1 MTTDENSTERNEA
14 AVRLETLWAGEF
26 GDQYVER
33 NADAGAV
40 RGPFWAGILQS
51 TSPRSALEVG
61 CNVGANLRWLVDGD
75 RRVVGVDVNQGA
87 LAALRR
93 EVGGATG
100 VEAPARSL
108 PFADNEFDLTFTMG
122 VLIHQPDESL
132 GAVMDELVRCSQRY
146 VLIGEYHGDVT
157 EEVPY
162 RGVSGA
168 LFRRDYG
175 ALFLQ
180 RFPALRVVETGFL
193 GREDGW
199 DDVTWWLFDRK
210 TSASSARLSG

>member
-1 MTTDENSTERNEA
+1 MASETNPNDRSAE
-14 AVRLETLWAGEF
+14 AVRLEALWAGEF

-40 RGPFWAGILQS
+40 RGPFWTGILEL
-51 TSPRSALEVG
+51 TSPLSALEVG
-61 CNVGANLRWLVDGD
+61 CNVGANLRWLADGD

-87 LAALRR
+87 LAILER
-93 EVGGATG
+93 EVTGATG

-108 PFADNEFDLTFTMG
+108 PFADKEFDLTFTMG

-132 GAVMDELVRCSQRY
+132 GAVMDEMVRCSRRY
-146 VLIGEYHGDVT
+146 VLVGEYHGAET

-162 RGVSGA
+162 RGVDGA

-175 ALFLQ
+175 ALFLE
-180 RFPALRVVETGFL
+180 RFPTLQMVDSGFL

-199 DDVTWWLFDRK
+199 DDVTWWLFDR
-210 TSASSARLSG
+210 GDE